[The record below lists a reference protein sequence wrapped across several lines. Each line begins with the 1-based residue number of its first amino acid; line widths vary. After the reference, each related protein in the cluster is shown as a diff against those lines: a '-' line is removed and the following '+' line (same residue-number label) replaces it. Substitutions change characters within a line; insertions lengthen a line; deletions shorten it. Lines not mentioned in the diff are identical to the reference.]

1 MFTWLFLADDHRLA
15 VVTGLTPMWFDA
27 MLTMLLSFQ
36 RYYSGSDILSL
47 VVRTTGLLFS

>member
-36 RYYSGSDILSL
+36 RTRIIPEATSFL
-47 VVRTTGLLFS
+47 